1 MSDNASTMFRTQYV
15 DRVAAIYQQRGGK
28 LRGMV
33 ATPTSFDGSSTA
45 KFFVAGKNTAY
56 ETTGPGQL
64 NQPSGQPIT
73 PLTVDLRTFTV
84 YDHVYEWDEDRL
96 SVDEKEVIYDAG
108 AMAMGRK
115 ADNVIMTEG
124 YAVVTSVSNSGG
136 SCDFSAGAFSAVS
149 AATMILNAQASKAP
163 WDGEWYCPLPQL
175 AWNQLLLNKLVNS
188 ADHVNRDDLPFMKAT
203 DSRFWNG
210 VNWFLYVEE
219 TAEDMYISTG
229 AGGAGKQDTL
239 MWHRSALGWAPHT
252 DLKVSTQWH
261 NEIDALSI
269 NMKMKG
275 APKALKPSG
284 AGIIRA
290 RLQSTGTLVVV

>member
-28 LRGMV
+28 LRGMTT
-33 ATPTSFDGSSTA
+33 APTSFDGSSTA
-45 KFFVAGKNTAY
+45 KFFVAGKNKAY
-56 ETTGPGQL
+56 ETLGPGQT
-64 NQPSGQPIT
+64 NSPSGQPIT
-73 PLTVDLRTFTV
+73 PLSVDLRTFTV
-84 YDHVYEWDEDRL
+84 FDYVYEWDEDRL
-96 SVDEKEVIYDAG
+96 SVDEKEVIYEAG

-115 ADNVIMTEG
+115 ADAVIMTEG
-124 YAVVTSVSNSGG
+124 YAAVASVSNTGG

-149 AATMILNAQASKAP
+149 AMTMCLNAQASKAA
-163 WDGEWYCPLPQL
+163 WDGNWYCPLPQL
-175 AWNQLLLNKLVNS
+175 AWNQFLLNKIVNS

-219 TAEDMYISTG
+219 DAEDMYLSTG

-239 MWHRSALGWAPHT
+239 MWHKTALGWAPHT
-252 DLKVSTQWH
+252 DLKVTTQWE
-261 NEIDALSI
+261 NKIDALSI

-275 APKALKPSG
+275 APKALQPSG
-284 AGIIRA
+284 AGVIRA
-290 RLQSTGTLVVV
+290 RLASTGSLALV

>member
-1 MSDNASTMFRTQYV
+1 MADNASVMFRTQYV
-15 DRVAAIYQQRGGK
+15 DRVTAIYQQKGGK

-33 ATPTSFDGSSTA
+33 STPTSFEGSSEA

-64 NQPSGQPIT
+64 NTPSGQPIT
-73 PLTVDLRTFTV
+73 PLTVALRTFTV

-96 SVDEKEVIYDAG
+96 SVDEKEVIYEAG

-115 ADNVIMTEG
+115 SDNVIMAEG
-124 YAVVTSVSNSGG
+124 YSAVAAVSGAG
-136 SCDFSAGAFSAVS
+136 ATSCDFSAGAFSAP
-149 AATMILNAQASKAP
+149 AAMTMCLNAQASKAP
-163 WDGEWYCPLPQL
+163 WDGDWFCPLPQQ
-175 AWNQLLLNKLVNS
+175 AWNEFLLNKVVNS
-188 ADHVNRDDLPFMKAT
+188 ADHVSRDDLPFMKAT

-219 TAEDMYISTG
+219 DEGDMYPVPTAS
-229 AGGAGKQDTL
+229 KQDTL

-261 NEIDALSI
+261 NEIDTLSI

-290 RLQSTGTLVVV
+290 RLRSTGALALV

>member
-1 MSDNASTMFRTQYV
+1 MADNASVMFRTQYV
-15 DRVAAIYQQRGGK
+15 DRVQAIYQQRGGK

-33 ATPTSFDGSSTA
+33 SQPTSFNGSSEA
-45 KFFVAGKNTAY
+45 KFFVAGKNSAY

-64 NQPSGQPIT
+64 NTPSGQPIT
-73 PLTVDLRTFTV
+73 PITVALRTFTV

-96 SVDEKEVIYDAG
+96 SVDEKEVIYEAG

-115 ADNVIMTEG
+115 SDTVIMAEG
-124 YAVVTSVSNSGG
+124 YSAVAAVSSN
-136 SCDFSAGAFSAVS
+136 CDFSAGAFSAVS
-149 AATMILNAQASKAP
+149 AIEMSKMAQKSKAP
-163 WDGEWYCPLPQL
+163 WDGNWFCPLPEQ
-175 AWNQLLLNKLVNS
+175 AWNEFLLNKLVNS

-219 TAEDMYISTG
+219 DEGDMYST

-239 MWHRSALGWAPHT
+239 MWHLSALGWAPHT
-252 DLKVSTQWH
+252 DMKVSTQWH
-261 NEIDALSI
+261 NEIDTLSI

-284 AGIIRA
+284 AGIVRA
-290 RLQSTGTLVVV
+290 RLRSSGALALV